1 MRLVPSSQIGLEL
14 EPGVTSRVI
23 ALAVPE
29 RWYDV
34 VSGLCLVAM
43 SSSGNNRRGVED
55 GLGTHFISIG
65 EEGLVGFLET
75 C

>member
-34 VSGLCLVAM
+34 GAGLCLVAM